1 LFFVFLSPALL
12 VDRWLQASAHSNAN
26 TDAIPRSTAVHAEPV
41 GAGAYLALVVLGLGV
56 WLVQR
61 SGAETETDVRSV
73 ELSDFGEWTRL
84 GAWTEPSRPV
94 FVGATVEAAMWYS
107 RASSRVGAYVAGY
120 SSQAQGREVVYYAN
134 RPEGDGARV
143 TAPERRSVSAPSAS
157 AVSFVEL
164 EVVDTNGARRLVWH
178 QTRVAG
184 TAATTD
190 VLAKGLQILG
200 ALRGR
205 TDAAAL
211 VFTTPCSVDCDSAR
225 RLLSEYAAAVS
236 EPLSACIERAV
247 TASGRTTPGVCHG
260 PY

>member
-1 LFFVFLSPALL
+1 MAAGVGGLKRKHGCDPEVDGSPCWAGRRRC
-12 VDRWLQASAHSNAN
+12 VSG
-26 TDAIPRSTAVHAEPV
+26 V
-41 GAGAYLALVVLGLGV
+41 GRARLGV

-61 SGAETETDVRSV
+61 SGAELETDVRSV
-73 ELSDFGEWTRL
+73 ELSDFGEWRRL
-84 GAWTEPSRPV
+84 EEWTGASRPI
-94 FVGATVEAAMWYS
+94 FIGATVEAAVWYG

-120 SSQAQGREVVYYAN
+120 STQAQGREVVFFAN
-134 RPEGDGARV
+134 RPEGGAAQV
-143 TAPERRSVSAPSAS
+143 TARKRRSVSAPSGA

-164 EVVDTNGARRLVWH
+164 EVADTSGARHLVWH

-200 ALRGR
+200 VLRGR

-211 VFTTPCSVDCDSAR
+211 VFTTPCSVDCDGAR

-236 EPLSACIERAV
+236 EPLSACIERV
-247 TASGRTTPGVCHG
+247 TTSSGRTTPEVCNDG
-260 PY
+260 Y